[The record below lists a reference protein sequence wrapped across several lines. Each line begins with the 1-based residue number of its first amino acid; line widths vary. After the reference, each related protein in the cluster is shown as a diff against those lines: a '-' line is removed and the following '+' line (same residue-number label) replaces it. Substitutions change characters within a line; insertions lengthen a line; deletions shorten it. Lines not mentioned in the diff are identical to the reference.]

1 MSSSNLEKTIAYWKD
16 ILDLKVFDQTENSVL
31 LGYSEDQAKIEFKD
45 IGNDFIMLCNTLII
59 QIVVMI
65 KHILFD

>member
-1 MSSSNLEKTIAYWKD
+1 MSSSNLEKTTAYWKD
-16 ILDLKVFDQTENSVL
+16 ILDLKVFDQTENSIL

-59 QIVVMI
+59 QIAVMI
-65 KHILFD
+65 KHILLE

>member
-59 QIVVMI
+59 QIAVMI

>member
-1 MSSSNLEKTIAYWKD
+1 MSSSNLEKTTAYWKD

-59 QIVVMI
+59 QIAVMI
-65 KHILFD
+65 KHILLE

>member
-1 MSSSNLEKTIAYWKD
+1 MSSSNLETTTAYWKD

-45 IGNDFIMLCNTLII
+45 IGNDLIMLCNTLII
-59 QIVVMI
+59 QIAVMI
-65 KHILFD
+65 KHILLD

>member
-1 MSSSNLEKTIAYWKD
+1 MSSSNLEKTTAYWKD

-45 IGNDFIMLCNTLII
+45 IGNDLIMLCNTLII
-59 QIVVMI
+59 QIAVMI
-65 KHILFD
+65 KHILLD

>member
-1 MSSSNLEKTIAYWKD
+1 MSSSNLEKTTAYWKD

-59 QIVVMI
+59 QIAVMI
-65 KHILFD
+65 KHILLD